1 MHSALFLDIPNLIT
15 TNSKQAF
22 PIHREDWNLS
32 DEIIHIINKHVEL
45 NYKIFLVGNYP
56 NIPVRK
62 RESNPIENLFINIAE
77 SLEKEFKLETNSINF
92 EYATDND
99 SFDYLPLPGMF
110 YNLATEHDILL
121 GYSFIITTSVLSR
134 YIQLY
139 SSIKPIII

>member
-1 MHSALFLDIPNLIT
+1 MHSALFLDVPNLIK

-22 PIHREDWNLS
+22 PIHREDWVIPQEVKDILS
-32 DEIIHIINKHVEL
+32 KHLNL
-45 NYKIFLVGNYP
+45 NYKVFLVGNYP

-62 RESNPIENLFINIAE
+62 REANPIENLFTNIAE
-77 SLEKEFKLETNSINF
+77 SLEKEFKLEPNSIHF